1 MLSLTVPMEITV
13 TSVYSNTVFILLL
26 VYACAKLQT
35 VPQTP
40 KDFNLQ
46 TLG

>member
-1 MLSLTVPMEITV
+1 MLSLTVPMEIPV
-13 TSVYSNTVFILLL
+13 TSVSSNTAFTLLL
-26 VYACAKLQT
+26 LYACAKLQT

-46 TLG
+46 MLG